1 MKLNRFFI
9 LAYLSSVPLWASE
22 ADRNQTLNPEFIS
35 ESYQPVRDK
44 LLKSAIAVNGMN
56 SFQFEDI
63 SEGIKLKTKYEI
75 DAGKVHNQ
83 KSSGRCWIFAGEKL
97 LSAEFRKTLGK
108 DFSFSQNYFAFW
120 DKMERVNYI
129 LEKLFEMDQANPAD
143 IQVQELLKLSG
154 DGGEWEFFK
163 NIVSKYG
170 VVPDYVMPE
179 TNFSG
184 NTAGFNKILK
194 TLIRHGYGQILQ
206 IKSRSLNDHDAGT
219 EFEQVKK
226 EILKSTYNILSSYL
240 GTPPQAHKKHPGKF
254 YWKHTGPSLSE
265 QKDSNAEQKS
275 GAPQDEYVT
284 LISPQELLK
293 RSGVNVDDYIHVAH
307 LPYLTSGQSGLQP
320 GSQVIAKNVG
330 NIIEGEDLKAILLD
344 MPEIKES
351 VRNSI
356 KSGVGVE
363 IGCDMKHLD
372 VKRSLLSLSSDA
384 YKDIFQISSGYVEKG
399 IRLRTG
405 EDKIAHGMLI
415 VGCDDPTKCLV
426 KDALPEDDT
435 PESFGPLWKVHNSWG
450 DQASAIFL
458 TDPWFDEYAQSFVIR
473 KDFLPE
479 SLFTSPLKT
488 FEIPSTDPFAQVTS

>member
-320 GSQVIAKNVG
+320 GSLVIAKNVG
-330 NIIEGEDLKAILLD
+330 NIIEGEDLKAI
-344 MPEIKES
+344 
-351 VRNSI
+351 
-356 KSGVGVE
+356 
-363 IGCDMKHLD
+363 
-372 VKRSLLSLSSDA
+372 
-384 YKDIFQISSGYVEKG
+384 
-399 IRLRTG
+399 
-405 EDKIAHGMLI
+405 
-415 VGCDDPTKCLV
+415 
-426 KDALPEDDT
+426 
-435 PESFGPLWKVHNSWG
+435 
-450 DQASAIFL
+450 
-458 TDPWFDEYAQSFVIR
+458 
-473 KDFLPE
+473 
-479 SLFTSPLKT
+479 
-488 FEIPSTDPFAQVTS
+488 